1 VRSLVAEEVVDPNSA
16 VAAAA
21 IDLVEA
27 PIAAAEA
34 VDIGFV
40 GDIVAEG
47 TGFLSTGTASTV
59 VAAVAD
65 NLVVAVDLDSLADA
79 AIALLDV
86 ELETLSP
93 WLCLSRRACRK

>member
-1 VRSLVAEEVVDPNSA
+1 MDPNSA

-21 IDLVEA
+21 TDLAEV

-34 VDIGFV
+34 ADIDFA

-47 TGFLSTGTASTV
+47 TGFLSTGTASAV
-59 VAAVAD
+59 VVNVVD
-65 NLVVAVDLDSLADA
+65 NLVVAVGLGSLADA

-86 ELETLSP
+86 GPETLSP